1 VRKAK
6 AWLVTVAFILAIVG
20 AGWWLATR
28 ASSLTPTLAHAD
40 AKKVLLLHVGT
51 EPSALDPQQVRGIPE
66 SKILSCLFEGLVIP
80 DPRDST
86 KQFPGVADSWEHNED
101 SSVWTFH
108 LRADARWSNGDPLTA
123 SDFAFSFQ
131 RILTPELGAF
141 FADYL
146 YIIRGGEEFH
156 KGRIKD
162 FTQVGVRVIDPHT
175 LRLELIGP
183 TPYLLSALTNY
194 FWFPVHP
201 ATILRFGKLGDRNTR
216 WTQPDTFVGNGPFLM
231 KTWKQNDVIETVRNP
246 FYWNA
251 ENVKLNGVNFYSIE
265 DQNTADRAFRAGQLH
280 TTLDIPLDK
289 VPFYRRA
296 HPELIHLEPYAA
308 VYFYRI
314 NVAQK
319 PLNDARVRQALNLA
333 LDRES
338 IVQNLLRGD
347 QLPATGVTPPGFPGY
362 QPVDIARYDPERAR
376 SLLAEAGYPGGAGF
390 PPISIL
396 INTSEAHR
404 SIAEAIQQMWREEL
418 NISVQIE
425 NQEWK
430 VYLQSMHQHHFTI
443 ARNGWVS
450 GFLDPLSMLEIWKSD
465 SSLNDSSW
473 SNPQFDALLREASV
487 TSEASLRLAKLRQA
501 EEILIRESPLLP
513 IYWYTRVYL
522 LDPAVKGWQ
531 ANLED
536 KHPVQFIDLQPGIPL
551 R

>member
-156 KGRIKD
+156 KGKIKD

-289 VPFYRRA
+289 VPFYRRE

-333 LDRES
+333 LDRKS

>member
-1 VRKAK
+1 MRKAK

-156 KGRIKD
+156 KGKIKD

-289 VPFYRRA
+289 VPFYRRE